1 MKDDCKRE
9 LNENGELKYVL
20 GSKYTYST
28 LMSYMRDDLID
39 LLRLAQDNYE
49 CVNERLYNVSKYAV
63 KLDEALDK
71 ACDLLEKS
79 KAGTTC
85 DEENRKNC
93 MENHCFNTCIYARK
107 MNKEEWK
114 KYLMRGE
121 KE

>member
-1 MKDDCKRE
+1 MKDNCKRE

-28 LMSYMRDDLID
+28 LMSYMKDDLID
-39 LLRLAQDNYE
+39 LLRIVQDNYE
-49 CVNERLYNVSKYAV
+49 CVNERLYNVSKYAE
-63 KLDEALDK
+63 KLDKALDK

-85 DEENRKNC
+85 DEENMKNC
-93 MENHCFNTCIYARK
+93 MENHCFNTCIYVRK